1 MRAEERI
8 RLLALV
14 EIGFRPAHAMAHGPA
29 YDVSTGDTRWFQDNI
44 PCQAACPAGTDVP
57 RYIALLA
64 DGRAAESD
72 ALNREHNILSGCL
85 GRVCARPCEA
95 ACRRG
100 LVDEPIAI
108 CGLKRAAYDLAPP
121 RLPELPPRAN
131 GLSVGIVGA
140 GPAGLAA
147 ARELAWAGFTVVIYE
162 RREVPGGMLWAGIP
176 AWRLR
181 RAIIENE
188 VRAILTLG
196 VEIRYGVQVG
206 GHVALDELLTRHD
219 ALLLAAGCQDSVR
232 LGIPGEEL
240 AGVAGG
246 LPFLAGVN
254 LDGGGAEFRG
264 ARVVTIGGGY
274 TSLDCARTAL
284 RLGADE
290 SVLTYRRDEAA
301 MPVAAE
307 ELREAAREGVRF
319 AFLASPGRI
328 LGEGGRVVGVELER
342 NRLVTREGECAELPP
357 VPGSSVVL
365 PCERVIVA
373 IGQRQRDDLGV
384 GGTVKRLR
392 WPGVPAVD
400 QELRTDHPRI
410 WAAGDFVARPRDVIS
425 AIADGKRAAASIAR
439 ALRGA
444 APSAPVA
451 ELTSLSAPDFP
462 GLRRLLADGVA
473 DWTLT
478 TLARRLDQDDDY
490 LELRRRELPLLAL
503 AEREI
508 GAPGGL
514 TREVEA
520 GFAPALAADEARRCL
535 QCQLNIFID
544 GNACILCNGCVEVC
558 PQQCIEMVTAD
569 RLAAIDG
576 DTVLA
581 EAAAAALG
589 DSGAAML
596 IHEADCVRCGRC
608 VERCPTGCLTL
619 EHFRAVEPDVVPH
632 DPVAAARGNEGRHR
646 GLPLPAGAS

>member
-14 EIGFRPAHAMAHGPA
+14 ETGFRPAHATSTGPA
-29 YDVSTGDTRWFQDNI
+29 YAVATGDSQWFQDNI

-100 LVDEPIAI
+100 VVDSPVAI
-108 CGLKRAAYDLAPP
+108 CSLKRAAYDLAPP
-121 RLPELPPRAN
+121 RTPERPRRAN
-131 GLSVGIVGA
+131 GRSVGIVGA

-147 ARELAWAGFTVVIYE
+147 ARELARAGFRVVIYE
-162 RREVPGGMLWAGIP
+162 RHAVPGGMLWAGIP
-176 AWRLR
+176 AWRLPR
-181 RAIIENE
+181 EIIQDEVQAI
-188 VRAILTLG
+188 VALG

-206 GHVALDELLTRHD
+206 RQITLDELLAGHD
-219 ALLLAAGCQDSVR
+219 AVVLATGCQDSVQ

-240 AGVAGG
+240 AGVTGG
-246 LPFLAGVN
+246 LAFLEGVN
-254 LDGGGAEFRG
+254 LDGAGADYRG

-274 TSLDCARTAL
+274 ASLDCARTAQ
-284 RLGADE
+284 RLGAAQ
-290 SVLTYRRDEAA
+290 SVLTYRRDETA
-301 MPVAAE
+301 MPVAAD
-307 ELREAAREGVRF
+307 ELREAAREGVDF
-319 AFLASPGRI
+319 AFLATPKRI
-328 LGEGGRVVGVELER
+328 LGEGGRVTGVELER
-342 NRLVTREGECAELPP
+342 NRLVTRAAGRAELEPI
-357 VPGSSVVL
+357 PGSGFVL

-373 IGQRQRDDLGV
+373 IGQRQRDDLGLA
-384 GGTVKRLR
+384 GAITRLR

-400 QELRTDHPRI
+400 QELRTDHPRV
-410 WAAGDFVARPRDVIS
+410 WAAGDFAARPRDVIS
-425 AIADGKRAAASIAR
+425 AIGDGKRAAASIDST
-439 ALRGA
+439 LRGA
-444 APSAPVA
+444 VPRAPEA
-451 ELTSLSAPDFP
+451 ELTSLSTPEFP
-462 GLRRLLADGVA
+462 SLRRLLAEGVA

-490 LELRRRELPLLAL
+490 LELPRQEMSLLSL

-508 GAPGGL
+508 GAPAGL
-514 TREVEA
+514 GREVEQ
-520 GFAPALAADEARRCL
+520 GFAPDLAADEARRCL

-558 PQQCIEMVTAD
+558 PQQCIEMATVD

-576 DTVLA
+576 DTKLA
-581 EAAAAALG
+581 GAAGAAIG

-596 IHEADCVRCGRC
+596 IHEVDCVRCGRC
-608 VERCPTGCLTL
+608 VERCPTGCLTM
-619 EHFRAVEPDVVPH
+619 EHFRVVEPDAVLS
-632 DPVAAARGNEGRHR
+632 VAGSR
-646 GLPLPAGAS
+646 LAGAR